1 MNNQQQESLKRFM
14 NQLQQSGRR
23 VPSGPGGRPPA
34 GFLAGGGL
42 IVALVAGGVLLNASL
57 FNGVPISYLSLRC
70 KDTYRSLVDGGH
82 RAIKYTRCARF
93 VL

>member
-1 MNNQQQESLKRFM
+1 M
-14 NQLQQSGRR
+14 NQLQKSGRK
-23 VPSGPGGRPPA
+23 VPTGPGGRPPA

-42 IVALVAGGVLLNASL
+42 VVALIAGGLLLNASL
-57 FNGVPISYLSLRC
+57 FNGVPISYRFLRC